1 MLSTKPRPTMT
12 NPLNI
17 EVLGEPIPQGSMKAF
32 VRGKRAYL
40 TSDNPRLKAWRE
52 AVTTQACPHAG
63 AYTGERPLHVTY
75 RFILTRPKSV
85 RRWLPW
91 KKPDLDKLIR
101 AVNDGLG
108 DAGVWDDDSRV
119 TTITAWK
126 IYEAPGYRPGAFI
139 TIREE
144 VP

>member
-1 MLSTKPRPTMT
+1 MPAH
-12 NPLNI
+12 LNI

-32 VRGKRAYL
+32 VRGKRAHL
-40 TSDNPRLKAWRE
+40 TSDNPRLKAWRKV
-52 AVTTQACPHAG
+52 VTLHARPHAG

-75 RFILTRPKSV
+75 RFHLTKPKSV

-101 AVNDGLG
+101 AVNDGIS

-119 TTITAWK
+119 TTITARK
-126 IYEAPGYRPGAFI
+126 EYETPEQKPGVFI

-144 VP
+144 NP

>member
-1 MLSTKPRPTMT
+1 MT

-32 VRGKRAYL
+32 VRGKRAHL
-40 TSDNPRLKAWRE
+40 TSDNPRLKAWRK
-52 AVTTQACPHAG
+52 AVTAQARPHAE

-75 RFILTRPKSV
+75 RFFLPRPKSV

-91 KKPDLDKLIR
+91 VKPDLDKLIR

-108 DAGVWDDDSRV
+108 DAGVWDDDGRI

-126 IYEAPGYRPGAFI
+126 IYETPEQKPGVFI
-139 TIREE
+139 TIREDK
-144 VP
+144 P

>member
-32 VRGKRAYL
+32 VRGKCAYL

-91 KKPDLDKLIR
+91 KKPDLDKLIG

>member
-1 MLSTKPRPTMT
+1 MT
-12 NPLNI
+12 DPLQI
-17 EVLGEPIPQGSMKAF
+17 EIPGEPIPQGSKKAYI
-32 VRGKRAYL
+32 RGKRVNLVEA
-40 TSDNPRLKAWRE
+40 NPGLKKWRQT
-52 AVTTQACPHAG
+52 VTLHARKHAG
-63 AYTGERPLHVTY
+63 TYTGERPLHVTY
-75 RFILTRPKSV
+75 RFHLTRPKSV

-91 KKPDLDKLIR
+91 VKPDLDKLIR

-126 IYEAPGYRPGAFI
+126 VYEAPGYRPGAFI

-144 VP
+144 TQE